1 MIRYF
6 IQNRISAYMLVGGML
21 IFGIIG
27 LTKLPMALMPPT
39 AYPGISVII
48 EYPGIA
54 PEKIESLI
62 TKPTEQIIRTVPG
75 IEKILSLSEEGKSRI
90 NITFHLETDV
100 KIAALQVR
108 EKIALIRNSFPR
120 AVQEPVVVRYD
131 PSDRPA
137 LIASIEGIR
146 GRNATLTQLREYAER
161 HLKPSL
167 QRIDGVAEIVI
178 AGGLQREI
186 HIDADRGLCE
196 ARSVSFGE
204 LFSAVQSSN
213 VSLPGGIL
221 TGDSMEYYLHTPGRY
236 STIGNITETPINYS
250 EQGAL
255 VTIGDIAQVHDSFR
269 EREDIARHNGN
280 ERVMVYVHKAGN
292 GNILEVCNNAAR
304 TITESPLLNTAVVYS
319 QGRYIRQSLNNVLT
333 AGIWGLC
340 IVVLIVVLLY
350 RGAGPAI
357 AISLSIPVSLIT
369 VFACMYFAG
378 IPIDVMSLSGLAL
391 GAGMVVDSSIIM
403 TESLLGQKDSSETAI
418 LGGVKSVA
426 TALTAST
433 LTTVIVFLPI
443 VFGNIM
449 TRTMYGG
456 MAFTVSAALLVSL
469 LVSLILVPA
478 VYIDSRK
485 RYGNILSVGNSIFKK
500 KWLTSLR
507 ERSQNMETWGTNFYR
522 ELLAWSF
529 QRKKKVLIIAG
540 IFGAASLIIIPLVKQ
555 EFIDPAGSGE
565 LYVYCEFPTGTSL
578 DSTATAVQA
587 AEQYITSSDFAERV
601 SSRIEKW
608 RGTLALTLK
617 DSISSFNERKTV
629 METLKRELNRILK
642 PVKGFAFVTETN
654 ELQSRELGITFF
666 GDDTETLRRIAR
678 DSAGKINALPGTSE
692 CLLRFRDGR
701 PSYRLGVD
709 RRKTGSSGLSSYE
722 VATFLYNA
730 LYGPVVTKF
739 IDDDREI
746 DVRLRYAGSRM
757 KTLDD
762 LLRYAVLT
770 DKGNPVSLGELVSV
784 TEERAATK
792 IWRQD
797 GRRCVTITARLGDI
811 TFDDAVLAI
820 TETLKTVAMPGDY
833 SYEFDDQ
840 YRRTVENRNAV
851 IGLCALSVLFVYML
865 LGGLFESLVLPCI
878 IILTVPFAFTGVII
892 TLFSTGTS
900 FNIAVYIG
908 MIMLTGIVVNNGIV
922 LVDRINCT
930 MNAVSVGT
938 VSINDVISSTSI
950 EHFRP
955 VMITTISTILGLFP
969 ALIKGGDG
977 SHLWRPLSL
986 TVISGLAFSTALT
999 LVLIPVVCSFYYHYS
1014 QRRKEQ

>member
-1 MIRYF
+1 
-6 IQNRISAYMLVGGML
+6 MLMGGLL
-21 IFGIIG
+21 IFGVIG
-27 LTKLPMALMPPT
+27 LAKLPMALMPPT
-39 AYPGISVII
+39 ACPGISVII

-62 TKPTEQIIRTVPG
+62 TKPAEQIIRTVPG

-90 NITFHLETDV
+90 NITFHIETDV
-100 KIAALQVR
+100 KTASLQVR

-137 LIASIEGIR
+137 LIASIEGIQ
-146 GRNATLTQLREYAER
+146 GRNATLTQIREYAER
-161 HLKPSL
+161 RLKPQL
-167 QRIDGVAEIVI
+167 QRIDGISEIHV

-196 ARSVSFGE
+196 ARGISFGT
-204 LFSAVQSSN
+204 LFSSVQSAN
-213 VSLPGGIL
+213 ISLPGGIL
-221 TGDSMEYYLHTPGRY
+221 TGNSTEYFIHTPGRY
-236 STIGNITETPINYS
+236 SSVGEIDETPLTFSDN
-250 EQGAL
+250 GAL
-255 VTIGDIAQVHDSFR
+255 VTIGDIAKVNDSFR
-269 EREDIARHNGN
+269 DREDIARHNGN

-292 GNILEVCNNAAR
+292 GNILEVCDSAAGI
-304 TITESPLLNTAVVYS
+304 ITGSPALRAHIVYS
-319 QGRYIRQSLNNVLT
+319 QGRYIRDSLNNVLS
-333 AGIWGLC
+333 AGVWGL
-340 IVVLIVVLLY
+340 LIVVIIVALLY
-350 RGAGPAI
+350 RGAGPVI
-357 AISLSIPVSLIT
+357 AISFSIPVSLIT

-391 GAGMVVDSSIIM
+391 GAGMVVDSSIIV
-403 TESLLGQKDSSETAI
+403 TESLMGQKDLSEASI
-418 LGGVKSVA
+418 PGVVKSVA

-433 LTTVIVFLPI
+433 LTSVIVFLPI

-478 VYIDSRK
+478 VYIESAK
-485 RYGNILSVGNSIFKK
+485 RNGFTPGAPDGTVKCKKLS
-500 KWLTSLR
+500 LLR
-507 ERSQNMETWGTNFYR
+507 ERAGHIETAAAGYYR
-522 ELLAWSF
+522 ELLGWSF
-529 QRKKKVLIIAG
+529 RRKKKVLVIAG
-540 IFGAASLIIIPLVKQ
+540 IFGAAALVITPFVKQ
-555 EFIDPAGSGE
+555 EFVDPSGSSE

-578 DSTATAVQA
+578 DSTASAVRS
-587 AEQYITSSDFAERV
+587 AEQFITSSDFAERV

-617 DSISSFNERKTV
+617 DSISSFSERKEV
-629 METLKRELNRILK
+629 METLKRELNRILR
-642 PVKGFAFVTETN
+642 PVNGFAFVTETN
-654 ELQSRELGITFF
+654 ELQARELGITFF

-678 DSAGKINALPGTSE
+678 DSAGKINTLPGISE

-701 PSYRLGVD
+701 PSYRLLVD
-709 RRKTGSSGLSSYE
+709 RTKTGASGLSSYE
-722 VATFLYNA
+722 AATFLHNA

-739 IDDDREI
+739 IDNDREI

-757 KTLDD
+757 KTIDD
-762 LLRYAVLT
+762 LLRYSVLT
-770 DKGNPVSLGELVSV
+770 DKGKPVSLGELVSV
-784 TEERAATK
+784 TEERADTK

-811 TFDDAVLAI
+811 TFADAVDI
-820 TETLKTVAMPGDY
+820 IGESLKTVPMPAGY

-840 YRRTVENRNAV
+840 YRRTIENRNAV
-851 IGLCALSVLFVYML
+851 IGLCALSVIFVYML
-865 LGGLFESLVLPCI
+865 LGGLFESLALPCI
-878 IILTVPFAFTGVII
+878 IILTVPFAFTGVIL
-892 TLFSTGTS
+892 TLFCTGTS

-922 LVDRINCT
+922 LVDRIN
-930 MNAVSVGT
+930 NAMKIQAVTPSLT
-938 VSINDVISSTSI
+938 DEIIRRTSI

-955 VMITTISTILGLFP
+955 VMITTISTILGLLP

-986 TVISGLAFSTALT
+986 TAMSGLAFSTLLT
-999 LVLIPVVCSFYYHYS
+999 LVLIPVVCSYYYQNTKGV
-1014 QRRKEQ
+1014 QRHET

>member
-6 IQNRISAYMLVGGML
+6 IQNRISAYMLMAGLM
-21 IFGIIG
+21 IFGVIG

-62 TKPTEQIIRTVPG
+62 TKPAEQIIRTVPG

-90 NITFHLETDV
+90 NITFHIETDV
-100 KIAALQVR
+100 KTASLQVR
-108 EKIALIRNSFPR
+108 EKISLIRNSFPR

-137 LIASIEGIR
+137 LIASIEGVH
-146 GRNATLTQLREYAER
+146 GKNATLTQIREYAER
-161 HLKPSL
+161 HLKPAL
-167 QRIDGVAEIVI
+167 QRIDGVTEIVV

-196 ARSVSFGE
+196 ARAVSFGE

-213 VSLPGGIL
+213 ISLPGGVL
-221 TGDSMEYYLHTPGRY
+221 TGGTIDYFLHTPGRY
-236 STIGNITETPINYS
+236 NRVRNIIETPLS
-250 EQGAL
+250 FSGTGAL
-255 VTIGDIAQVHDSFR
+255 VTIGDIAQVDDSFR
-269 EREDIARHNGN
+269 DREDIARHNGN

-292 GNILEVCNNAAR
+292 GNILEVCDNAAHV
-304 TITESPLLNTAVVYS
+304 ITEASSLTAAVVYS
-319 QGRYIRQSLNNVLT
+319 QGRYIRESLSNVLT

-340 IVVLIVVLLY
+340 IVILIVVLLY
-350 RGAGPAI
+350 RGAGPVI
-357 AISLSIPVSLIT
+357 AISLSIPVSLVT

-403 TESLLGQKDSSETAI
+403 MESLLGQKDSSESSI
-418 LGGVKSVA
+418 LSGVKSVA

-478 VYIDSRK
+478 VFIDSESK
-485 RYGNILSVGNSIFKK
+485 KDSVFPGRESIEKN
-500 KWLTSLR
+500 KWLSFIR
-507 ERSQNMETWGTNFYR
+507 GKVRNMEKQGTLFYR

-540 IFGAASLIIIPLVKQ
+540 IFGTAALIITPFVKQ
-555 EFIDPAGSGE
+555 EFVDPAGSGE

-587 AEQYITSSDFAERV
+587 AEKYITSSDYAERV

-608 RGTLALTLK
+608 RGTIALSLK
-617 DSISSFNERKTV
+617 DSITSYNERKAV
-629 METLKRELNRILK
+629 METLKRKLNRILK
-642 PVKGFAFVTETN
+642 PLKGFAFVTETN
-654 ELQSRELGITFF
+654 ELQARELGITFF

-678 DSAGKINALPGTSE
+678 DSAGKINALPGISE

-701 PSYRLGVD
+701 PSYRLSVD
-709 RRKTGSSGLSSYE
+709 RMKTEPSGLSSYE
-722 VATFLYNA
+722 IATFLHNA

-757 KTLDD
+757 KNIED

-770 DKGNPVSLGELVSV
+770 DKGNPVSLGELVHV

-811 TFDDAVLAI
+811 TFDDAVREI
-820 TETLKTVAMPGDY
+820 TGTLKTVAMPGGC

-840 YRRTVENRNAV
+840 YLSTIENRNAV

-878 IILTVPFAFTGVII
+878 IILTVPFAFTGVIL
-892 TLFSTGTS
+892 TLFCTGTS

-922 LVDRINCT
+922 LVDRINRT
-930 MNAVSVGT
+930 MNENSGNIYSV
-938 VSINDVISSTSI
+938 DKVICATSI

-955 VMITTISTILGLFP
+955 VMITTLSTILGLLP
-969 ALIKGGDG
+969 ALLKGGDG
-977 SHLWRPLSL
+977 AHLWRPLSL
-986 TVISGLAFSTALT
+986 TAISGLAFSTLLT
-999 LVLIPVVCSFYYHYS
+999 LILIPVVCSYYYQNKKRS
-1014 QRRKEQ
+1014 TIP